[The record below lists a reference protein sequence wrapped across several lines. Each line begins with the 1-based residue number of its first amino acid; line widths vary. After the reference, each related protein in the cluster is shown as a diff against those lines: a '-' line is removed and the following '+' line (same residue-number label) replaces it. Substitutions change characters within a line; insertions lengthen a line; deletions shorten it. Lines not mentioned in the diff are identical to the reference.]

1 MQPKTSVIK
10 TVKMKKFLKTNS
22 IGLFSAFSGGDFP
35 AETGCHVLCYIVD
48 NPVFKNIY
56 YFKLT

>member
-1 MQPKTSVIK
+1 
-10 TVKMKKFLKTNS
+10 MKKFLKTNS
-22 IGLFSAFSGGDFP
+22 IGLFSAFSGGEFP
-35 AETGCHVLCYIVD
+35 AESGCHVFCYIVD